1 MTSILFQSESEE
13 DLKLLTNLA
22 YKIGIKTQTLNN
34 EILEDIAMANAIEVG
49 RTNDYIDTD
58 EFMNKVFD
66 EIKNR

>member
-22 YKIGIKTQTLNN
+22 YKIGIKTQILSN

-49 RTNDYIDTD
+49 RTNEYIDTE
-58 EFMNKVFD
+58 EFMSQVFD
-66 EIKNR
+66 EVNNR